1 MKAISSLPLLPLILV
16 FGACSSSSNQNGNQN
31 GTTPDAGDG
40 GSGSGGEASDDGGG
54 SASMVTSYEAKLS
67 GANVAPTAVV
77 TSATGDAMLGLESD
91 GQTLDYDI
99 TQNVANPTSVNLHIG
114 APLEQGNVTHQL
126 MPISAHMKGKVTL
139 TSDET
144 TALAADQLYLDVL
157 SQAHNGGEIR
167 GQITAP
173 GSTIYTSTPQGAQE
187 VPAVLSNYAA
197 HASFILSQDGTQAL
211 YHVVTGAV
219 PTNVLLMRAIATI
232 SPGQVVYPLMPTGS
246 TVDGTL
252 TLQAGDQ
259 ADFQANHFF
268 VNIQTAQN
276 PTGEL
281 RGQVMPSGS
290 TLYSGALLGS
300 NEVPP
305 ISTQATGGAQ
315 FVLSPDQ
322 KTVAYEID
330 VSGIIPTSADMDN
343 GAVGKDGPLL
353 YQLTLDQNGAL
364 GSINYASTDLPMLL
378 QGLTYTN
385 VHTASNQT
393 GELRAQLVSHSN

>member
-1 MKAISSLPLLPLILV
+1 MKAISSLSLLPLILV

-31 GTTPDAGDG
+31 GTTPDAGNG
-40 GSGSGGEASDDGGG
+40 GSGSGGDASDDGGIM
-54 SASMVTSYEAKLS
+54 ASMVTSYEAKLS

-77 TSATGDAMLGLESD
+77 TSATGDAKLGLESD

-99 TQNVANPTSVNLHIG
+99 TQNVPNPTSVNLHIG

-126 MPISAHMKGKVTL
+126 TPISAHMTGKVAL

-144 TALAADQLYLDVL
+144 TALAADQLYLDIL
-157 SQAHNGGEIR
+157 SQAHPGGEVR
-167 GQITAP
+167 GQVTPP
-173 GSTIYTSTPQGAQE
+173 GSTIYTATPQGAQE

-197 HASFILSQDGTQAL
+197 HASFILSPDGTQAV
-211 YHVVTGAV
+211 YHMVTGAT
-219 PTNVLLMRAIATI
+219 PTNVLLVRAIATI
-232 SPGQVVYPLMPTGS
+232 NGQVVYPLTPTGP
-246 TVDGTL
+246 TIDGTL
-252 TLQAGDQ
+252 TLAAGDQ
-259 ADFQANHFF
+259 ADFQANHFY
-268 VNIQTAQN
+268 VNIQTSQN

-281 RGQVMPSGS
+281 RGQVIPSGS
-290 TLYSGALLGS
+290 TLYSGSLLGS

-322 KTVAYEID
+322 KTLAYEID

-343 GAVGKDGPLL
+343 GAMGKDGPLL

-364 GSINYASTDLPMLL
+364 GNINFAGNDLPMLQ
-378 QGLTYTN
+378 QGLTYAN

>member
-1 MKAISSLPLLPLILV
+1 
-16 FGACSSSSNQNGNQN
+16 
-31 GTTPDAGDG
+31 
-40 GSGSGGEASDDGGG
+40 
-54 SASMVTSYEAKLS
+54 
-67 GANVAPTAVV
+67 
-77 TSATGDAMLGLESD
+77 
-91 GQTLDYDI
+91 
-99 TQNVANPTSVNLHIG
+99 
-114 APLEQGNVTHQL
+114 
-126 MPISAHMKGKVTL
+126 
-139 TSDET
+139 
-144 TALAADQLYLDVL
+144 
-157 SQAHNGGEIR
+157 
-167 GQITAP
+167 
-173 GSTIYTSTPQGAQE
+173 
-187 VPAVLSNYAA
+187 VLSNYAA
-197 HASFILSQDGTQAL
+197 HASFILSQDGTQAV

-281 RGQVMPSGS
+281 RGQVIPSGS

-322 KTVAYEID
+322 KTLAYEID
-330 VSGIIPTSADMDN
+330 VSGIIPTSADMDDGAKGKN
-343 GAVGKDGPLL
+343 GQTL
-353 YQLTLDQNGAL
+353 YPLTLDQNGAL
-364 GSINYASTDLPMLL
+364 GSINFASGDLPMLQ
-378 QGLTYTN
+378 QGLTYAN
-385 VHTASNQT
+385 VHTASNPS